1 MYKVAYLVQN
11 ISRTHHDHIRLSAN
25 AQQQHIFAC
34 MIPVCLQVWVL
45 GIQQKNPTRLTT
57 YHIVSIDTRVG
68 MMFGTLMDTIFL
80 CKLWPTYIEQFFQR
94 THECDLTCTLLYNDD
109 KIEGIGTHKSEA
121 FYQLLA
127 DLVHRK
133 VPIVGGTVGGGR
145 GSVGI

>member
-1 MYKVAYLVQN
+1 M
-11 ISRTHHDHIRLSAN
+11 HDTGMPPSMGTRN
-25 AQQQHIFAC
+25 AAKITN
-34 MIPVCLQVWVL
+34 
-45 GIQQKNPTRLTT
+45 KTT
-57 YHIVSIDTRVG
+57 YHIVSIDTWVS

-80 CKLWPTYIEQFFQR
+80 CKLWPTYIEQCFQWAA
-94 THECDLTCTLLYNDD
+94 HECDLTCTLLYNDD
-109 KIEGIGTHKSEA
+109 KVEGIGTHKSEA